1 MTTKQHDV
9 TIEQEESQKDER
21 PRLDAFYW
29 AGALI
34 WIGLVF
40 WADSQ
45 GWLPRVGE
53 TSSAWAWIF
62 LGGGVA
68 GLGLNFFSYSSPKYA
83 NPTTGDYIWSGLLLL
98 IGLGGLITFNI
109 PWPLVLV
116 VVGVVFLVNALMRH
130 RQ

>member
-1 MTTKQHDV
+1 MTIKQINDMA
-9 TIEQEESQKDER
+9 IEQEKSQEEASR
-21 PRLDAFYW
+21 RLDAFYW

-40 WADSQ
+40 LADSQ
-45 GWLPRVGE
+45 GWLPQIGE
-53 TSSAWAWIF
+53 SGVWTWIF

-68 GLGLNFFSYSSPKYA
+68 GLALNFYSYSSPNYA
-83 NPTTGDYIWSGLLLL
+83 TPTTGDWIWSGLLLL
-98 IGLGGLITFNI
+98 LGLTGLTAFSI